1 MPTDVDLLAAIPLFR
16 PLDPAERAALAA
28 VLEVVRVPAGQAVF
42 DYGDP
47 GDALFVIRRGQV
59 EVFLTDDTGQR
70 IVLETDGPGDFFGEV
85 GLLAPG
91 PRTASAVATR
101 DLEALRVDRA
111 DLEQFLRYHPTA
123 ALDLLD
129 VVGQRLRRTNEFLRH
144 TASRNVNAATADTR
158 SAVQKAADAIATF
171 SGSIPFVLI
180 HVVIFALWVGY
191 NVVARGAFDP
201 YPFQLLTLVVSLEA
215 IFLSTFV
222 LLSQNRQAAKDHV
235 RGDIEYEV
243 NLKAELEIAE
253 LHRKV
258 DHLNAEVQAAL
269 AANHAALCARLDRVL
284 PDSPGG
290 GTGAPVGPPPTG

>member
-1 MPTDVDLLAAIPLFR
+1 MPTSADLLAAIPLFG
-16 PLDPAERAALAA
+16 PLDDAERAALARA
-28 VLEVVRVPAGQAVF
+28 VEVVRVPAGQAVF

-47 GDALFVIRRGQV
+47 GDALFVIRSGQV
-59 EVFLTDDTGQR
+59 EVFLTDDTGTR
-70 IVLETDGPGDFFGEV
+70 IVLETDGPGEFFGEI

-101 DLEALRVDRA
+101 DLEALRVDRG
-111 DLEQFLRYHPTA
+111 DLEQFLQYHPTA

-129 VVGQRLRRTNEFLRH
+129 IVGQRLRATSEYLRH
-144 TASRNVNAATADTR
+144 TASRNVNAQLADTR
-158 SAVQKAADAIATF
+158 SAVQKAADTIAAF

-180 HVVIFALWVGY
+180 HVVLFALWVGY
-191 NVVARGAFDP
+191 NVAARGAFDP

-222 LLSQNRQAAKDHV
+222 LLSQNRQAAKDHI
-235 RGDIEYEV
+235 RADIEYEV

-269 AANHAALCARLDRVL
+269 TTHHADLCARLDLLRPV
-284 PDSPGG
+284 PAIEVTD
-290 GTGAPVGPPPTG
+290 APEGRS